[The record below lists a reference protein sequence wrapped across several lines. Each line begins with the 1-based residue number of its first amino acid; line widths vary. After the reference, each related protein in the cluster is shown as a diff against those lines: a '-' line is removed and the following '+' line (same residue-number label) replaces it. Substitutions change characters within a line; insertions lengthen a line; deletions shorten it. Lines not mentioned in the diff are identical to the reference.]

1 MKKLI
6 VFILAMMLAVPV
18 FATSY
23 EIMTDKGKQEV
34 VVPDGYDPLDVLLI
48 IAQNYYNLN
57 YKYEEIVIDYEK
69 LTDKANSYIEANNQ
83 LRANYC
89 ALESK
94 FEDLS
99 KAFENLS
106 KEYSKATK
114 IDLIKSQ
121 VGFQLGYNP
130 FVQKLNI
137 GITYGAVLMEKV
149 NLLSS
154 IVAELGDPPSLSVSL
169 GLLFLI

>member
-6 VFILAMMLAVPV
+6 VFILVMMLAVPV

-106 KEYSKATK
+106 KEYSKATR

-137 GITYGAVLMEKV
+137 GMTYGAVLMEKV

-154 IVAELGDPPSLSVSL
+154 IIAELGDPPSMSVSL

>member
-6 VFILAMMLAVPV
+6 VFILVMMLAVPV

-106 KEYSKATK
+106 KEYSKATR

-137 GITYGAVLMEKV
+137 GMTYGAVLMEKV

-154 IVAELGDPPSLSVSL
+154 INAELGDSPSMSVSL

>member
-6 VFILAMMLAVPV
+6 VFILVMMLAVPV

-130 FVQKLNI
+130 FIQKLNI
-137 GITYGAVLMEKV
+137 GMTYGAVLMEKV

-154 IVAELGDPPSLSVSL
+154 IVAELGDPPSMSVSL

>member
-6 VFILAMMLAVPV
+6 VFILVMMLAVPV

-23 EIMTDKGKQEV
+23 EIMTDRGKQEV

-137 GITYGAVLMEKV
+137 GMTYGAVLMEKV

-154 IVAELGDPPSLSVSL
+154 IVAELGDPPSMSVSL

>member
-6 VFILAMMLAVPV
+6 VFILVMMLAVPV

-137 GITYGAVLMEKV
+137 GMTYGAVLMEKV

-154 IVAELGDPPSLSVSL
+154 INAELADPPSISVSL

>member
-6 VFILAMMLAVPV
+6 VFILVMMLAVPV

-34 VVPDGYDPLDVLLI
+34 VVPDGYEPLDVLLI

-137 GITYGAVLMEKV
+137 GMTYGAVLMEKV

-154 IVAELGDPPSLSVSL
+154 IVAELGDSPSMSVSL

>member
-6 VFILAMMLAVPV
+6 VFILVMMLAVPV

-57 YKYEEIVIDYEK
+57 YKYEEIVVDYEK

-130 FVQKLNI
+130 FIQKLNI
-137 GITYGAVLMEKV
+137 GMTYGAVLMEKV

-154 IVAELGDPPSLSVSL
+154 IVAELGDPPSMSVSL

>member
-6 VFILAMMLAVPV
+6 VFILVMMLAVPV

-106 KEYSKATK
+106 KEYSKATRS
-114 IDLIKSQ
+114 DLIKSQ

-137 GITYGAVLMEKV
+137 EMTYGAVLMEKV

-154 IVAELGDPPSLSVSL
+154 IVAELGDPPSMSVSL

>member
-6 VFILAMMLAVPV
+6 VFILVMMFAVPV

-137 GITYGAVLMEKV
+137 GMTYGAVLMEKV

-154 IVAELGDPPSLSVSL
+154 IVAELGDPPSMSVSL

>member
-6 VFILAMMLAVPV
+6 VFILVMMLAVPV

-69 LTDKANSYIEANNQ
+69 LADKANSYIEANNQ

-106 KEYSKATK
+106 KEYSKTTR

-137 GITYGAVLMEKV
+137 GMTYGAVLMEKV

-154 IVAELGDPPSLSVSL
+154 INAELGDSPSMSVSL

>member
-6 VFILAMMLAVPV
+6 VFILVMMLAVPV

-130 FVQKLNI
+130 FAQKFNI
-137 GITYGAVLMEKV
+137 GMTYGAVLMEKV

-154 IVAELGDPPSLSVSL
+154 INAELGDSPSMSVSL

>member
-6 VFILAMMLAVPV
+6 VFILVMMLAVPV

-137 GITYGAVLMEKV
+137 GMTYGAVLMEKV

>member
-6 VFILAMMLAVPV
+6 VFILVMMLAVPV

-23 EIMTDKGKQEV
+23 EIMTDRGKQEV

-69 LTDKANSYIEANNQ
+69 LTDKVNSYIEANNQ

-137 GITYGAVLMEKV
+137 GMTYGAVLMEKV

-154 IVAELGDPPSLSVSL
+154 IVAELGDSPSMSVSL

>member
-6 VFILAMMLAVPV
+6 VFILVMMLAVPV

-57 YKYEEIVIDYEK
+57 YKYEEIVVDYEK

-106 KEYSKATK
+106 KEYSKATR

-137 GITYGAVLMEKV
+137 GMTYGAVLMEKV

-154 IVAELGDPPSLSVSL
+154 IVAELGDSPSMSVSL

>member
-6 VFILAMMLAVPV
+6 VFILVMMLAVPV

-48 IAQNYYNLN
+48 IAQNCYNLN
-57 YKYEEIVIDYEK
+57 YKYEEIVVDYEK

-106 KEYSKATK
+106 KEYSKATR

-137 GITYGAVLMEKV
+137 GMTYGAVLMEKV

-154 IVAELGDPPSLSVSL
+154 IVAELGDPPSMSVSL

>member
-6 VFILAMMLAVPV
+6 VFILVMMLAVPV

-23 EIMTDKGKQEV
+23 EIMTDRGKQEV

-137 GITYGAVLMEKV
+137 GMTYGAVLMEKV

-154 IVAELGDPPSLSVSL
+154 IIAELGDPPSMSMSL

>member
-6 VFILAMMLAVPV
+6 VFILVMMLAVPV

-23 EIMTDKGKQEV
+23 EIMTDRGKQEV

-106 KEYSKATK
+106 KEYSKATR

-137 GITYGAVLMEKV
+137 GMTYGAVLMEKV

-154 IVAELGDPPSLSVSL
+154 IVAELGDPPSMSVSL

>member
-6 VFILAMMLAVPV
+6 VFILVMMLAVPV

-83 LRANYC
+83 LRANYY

-137 GITYGAVLMEKV
+137 GMTYGAVLMEKV

-154 IVAELGDPPSLSVSL
+154 IVAELGDSPSMSVSV

>member
-6 VFILAMMLAVPV
+6 VFILVMMLAAPV

-23 EIMTDKGKQEV
+23 EIMTDRGKQEV

-137 GITYGAVLMEKV
+137 GMTYGAVLMEKV

-154 IVAELGDPPSLSVSL
+154 IVAELGDPPSMSVSL

>member
-6 VFILAMMLAVPV
+6 VFILVMMLAVPV

-137 GITYGAVLMEKV
+137 GMTYGAVLMEKV

-154 IVAELGDPPSLSVSL
+154 IVTELGDPPSMSVSL

>member
-6 VFILAMMLAVPV
+6 VFILVMMLAVPV

-94 FEDLS
+94 FENLS

-137 GITYGAVLMEKV
+137 GMTYGAVLMEKV

-154 IVAELGDPPSLSVSL
+154 IVAELGDPPSMSVSL

>member
-6 VFILAMMLAVPV
+6 VFILVMMLAVPV

-106 KEYSKATK
+106 KEYSKTTR

-121 VGFQLGYNP
+121 VGFQLGYSP
-130 FVQKLNI
+130 FAQKLNV
-137 GITYGAVLMEKV
+137 GVTYGAVLMEKV

-154 IVAELGDPPSLSVSL
+154 IMAELGDPPSMSVSL

>member
-6 VFILAMMLAVPV
+6 VFILVMMLAVPV

-99 KAFENLS
+99 KAFENQS

-130 FVQKLNI
+130 FIQN
-137 GITYGAVLMEKV
+137 
-149 NLLSS
+149 
-154 IVAELGDPPSLSVSL
+154 
-169 GLLFLI
+169 

>member
-6 VFILAMMLAVPV
+6 VFILVMMLAVPV

-106 KEYSKATK
+106 KEYSKATR

-137 GITYGAVLMEKV
+137 GMTYGAVLMEKV

-154 IVAELGDPPSLSVSL
+154 IVAELGDPPSMSVSL

>member
-6 VFILAMMLAVPV
+6 VFILVMMLAVPV

-23 EIMTDKGKQEV
+23 EIMTDRGKQEV

-106 KEYSKATK
+106 KEYSKATR

-130 FVQKLNI
+130 FIQKLNI
-137 GITYGAVLMEKV
+137 GMTYGAVLMEKV

-154 IVAELGDPPSLSVSL
+154 INAELGDSPSMSVSL

>member
-6 VFILAMMLAVPV
+6 VFILVMMLAVPV

-121 VGFQLGYNP
+121 VGFQLGYSP
-130 FVQKLNI
+130 FIQKLNI
-137 GITYGAVLMEKV
+137 GMTYGAVLMEKV

-154 IVAELGDPPSLSVSL
+154 IVAELGDPPSMSVSL

>member
-6 VFILAMMLAVPV
+6 VFILVMMLAVPV

-23 EIMTDKGKQEV
+23 EIMTDRGKQEV

-114 IDLIKSQ
+114 IDLIESQ

-137 GITYGAVLMEKV
+137 GMTYGAVLMEKV

-154 IVAELGDPPSLSVSL
+154 IVAELGDPPSMSVSL

>member
-6 VFILAMMLAVPV
+6 VFILVMMLAVPV

-23 EIMTDKGKQEV
+23 EIMTDRGKQQV

-94 FEDLS
+94 FENLS

-137 GITYGAVLMEKV
+137 GMTYGAVLMEKV

-154 IVAELGDPPSLSVSL
+154 IVAELGDSPSMSVSL

>member
-6 VFILAMMLAVPV
+6 VFILVMMLAVPV

-137 GITYGAVLMEKV
+137 GMTYGAVLMEKV

-154 IVAELGDPPSLSVSL
+154 INAELGDSPSMSVSL

>member
-6 VFILAMMLAVPV
+6 VFILVMMLAVPV

-23 EIMTDKGKQEV
+23 DIMTDRGKQEV

-137 GITYGAVLMEKV
+137 GMTYGAVLMEKV

-154 IVAELGDPPSLSVSL
+154 INAELGDSPSMSVSL

>member
-6 VFILAMMLAVPV
+6 VFILVMMLAVPV

-106 KEYSKATK
+106 KEYSKATRS
-114 IDLIKSQ
+114 DLIKSQ

-130 FVQKLNI
+130 FVQKPNI
-137 GITYGAVLMEKV
+137 GVTYGAVLMEKV

>member
-6 VFILAMMLAVPV
+6 VFILVMMLAVPV

-23 EIMTDKGKQEV
+23 EIMTDRGKQEV
-34 VVPDGYDPLDVLLI
+34 VVPDGYEPLDVLLI

-89 ALESK
+89 VLESK

-137 GITYGAVLMEKV
+137 GMTYGAVLMEKV

-154 IVAELGDPPSLSVSL
+154 IVAELGDPPSMSVSL

>member
-6 VFILAMMLAVPV
+6 VFILVMMLAVPV

-23 EIMTDKGKQEV
+23 EIMTDRGKQEV

-114 IDLIKSQ
+114 LDLIKSQ

-137 GITYGAVLMEKV
+137 GMTYGAVLMEKV

-154 IVAELGDPPSLSVSL
+154 IVAELGDPPSMSVSL

>member
-6 VFILAMMLAVPV
+6 VFILVMMLAVPV

-57 YKYEEIVIDYEK
+57 YKYEEIVVDYEK

-137 GITYGAVLMEKV
+137 GMTYGAVLMEKV

-154 IVAELGDPPSLSVSL
+154 IVAELGDPPSMSVSL

>member
-6 VFILAMMLAVPV
+6 VFILVMMLAVPV

-89 ALESK
+89 ALENK

-106 KEYSKATK
+106 KEYSKATRT
-114 IDLIKSQ
+114 DLIKSQ

-137 GITYGAVLMEKV
+137 GMTYGAVLMEKV

-154 IVAELGDPPSLSVSL
+154 IVAELGDPPSMSVSL

>member
-6 VFILAMMLAVPV
+6 VFILVMMLAVPV

-23 EIMTDKGKQEV
+23 EIMTDRGKQEV

-106 KEYSKATK
+106 KEYSKATR

-137 GITYGAVLMEKV
+137 GMTYGAVLMEKV

-154 IVAELGDPPSLSVSL
+154 IVAELGDSPSMSVSL

>member
-6 VFILAMMLAVPV
+6 VFILVMMLAVPV

-83 LRANYC
+83 LRANYY

-137 GITYGAVLMEKV
+137 GMTYGAVLMEKV

-154 IVAELGDPPSLSVSL
+154 IVAELGDSPSMSVSL

>member
-6 VFILAMMLAVPV
+6 VFILVMMLAVPV

-137 GITYGAVLMEKV
+137 GMTYGAVLMEKV

-154 IVAELGDPPSLSVSL
+154 IVAELGDPPSMSVSL

>member
-6 VFILAMMLAVPV
+6 VFILVMMFAVPV

-106 KEYSKATK
+106 KEYSKATR

-137 GITYGAVLMEKV
+137 GMTYGAVLMEKV

-154 IVAELGDPPSLSVSL
+154 IVAELGDPPSMSVSL

>member
-1 MKKLI
+1 M
-6 VFILAMMLAVPV
+6 VVILVRMLAVPV
-18 FATSY
+18 LATSY

-137 GITYGAVLMEKV
+137 GVTYGAVLMEKV

-154 IVAELGDPPSLSVSL
+154 IVAELGDPPSMSVSL